1 MNKNIF
7 KTTKAPSIIWRL
19 PLTPTEKIVLF
30 NLAYFEKDGIIENKT
45 QSLIAYIIGTT
56 QPTIVRCMN
65 NLEKGGWINR
75 RRAFAKSDSYSI
87 SWDKISEYCK
97 NSDLMEDIT
106 TGDNDMGTIQ
116 KIALPKENEMLETL
130 LSDEEIIEKVAK
142 EFIEIEGESGYKMY
156 IELNSTDPK
165 SDNFRVLSNR
175 WKHKLGRYITTEE
188 RRRLIGEIT
197 DRICKNYFNR
207 YKGVA

>member
-45 QSLIAYIIGTT
+45 QSLMAYIIGTT
-56 QPTIVRCMN
+56 QPTIVRCMS
-65 NLEKGGWINR
+65 NLEKDGWISR

-87 SWDKISEYCK
+87 SWGKISEYCK
-97 NSDLMEDIT
+97 NSDLMEDIP

-116 KIALPKENEMLETL
+116 KIDENELIETL
-130 LSDEEIIEKVAK
+130 LSDDELIEFVANK
-142 EFIEIEGESGYKMY
+142 FIETEGEDAYDMFIK
-156 IELNSTDPK
+156 LNSVNPK
-165 SDNFRVLSNR
+165 SDEFRVLSNR
-175 WKHKLGRYITTEE
+175 WKHKWERYITTEK
-188 RRRLIGEIT
+188 RNSLADKIT
-197 DRICKNYFNR
+197 DIVWRR
-207 YKGVA
+207 YYQRYRKEVA